1 MNDIVKVEKLEVATV
16 ADQSAGMLTLLEK
29 VACNPEFDVSKL
41 EQILDAQERVLN
53 RAALISYNRDMSS
66 LQSVMPIIPKNGEI
80 KVGDVVRSKYAKF
93 EDIVATIKPY
103 LADHGFSVGFKVD
116 MSDGFVRVKGIISHR
131 EGHSENTTMT
141 FPNDTS
147 GSKNAVQAIASSIS
161 YAKRYALS
169 ALLNIASA
177 GEDDDG
183 NSAASNELI
192 SRAEY
197 DMAVA
202 GGLKLKN
209 HMIAMRDNFDTI
221 VTIKTAIAN
230 EDWELARG
238 AWEDLIDRSLI
249 EPHALQI
256 TIYSVAPKN
265 GGIWTT
271 DERKMLHNSFA
282 DKIKE
287 VNVKASDDT
296 SEKGRDILIGD
307 NASED
312 K

>member
-1 MNDIVKVEKLEVATV
+1 MNETVNEIVKVENREVATV
-16 ADQSAGMLTLLEK
+16 ADQSAGMLSLLEK
-29 VACNPEFDVSKL
+29 VTCNPEFDVSKL

-141 FPNDTS
+141 FPNDVS

-183 NSAASNELI
+183 NSAASAELV
-192 SRAEY
+192 SKAEY
-197 DMAVA
+197 DLAVS
-202 GGLKLKN
+202 GGIKLRN
-209 HMIAMRDNFDTI
+209 HIVAIRDNFDA
-221 VTIKTAIAN
+221 VTSIKEAIAN
-230 EDWELARG
+230 ENWELARG
-238 AWEDLIDRSLI
+238 AWEDLIDRSLD

-256 TIYSVAPKN
+256 KIYSVSTKS
-265 GGIWTT
+265 GGLWTT
-271 DERKMLHNSFA
+271 EERVLLHNSFA
-282 DKIKE
+282 DKLRESTAK
-287 VNVKASDDT
+287 VSDDDTLT
-296 SEKGRDILIGD
+296 SD
-307 NASED
+307 NDSED